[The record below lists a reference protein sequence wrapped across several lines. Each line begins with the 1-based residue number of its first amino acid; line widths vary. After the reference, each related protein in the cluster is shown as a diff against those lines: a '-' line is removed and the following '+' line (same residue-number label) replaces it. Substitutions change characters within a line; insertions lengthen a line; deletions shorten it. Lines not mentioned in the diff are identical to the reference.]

1 LFDDSRPYDSGVS
14 PRRIAKAIAVFGSP
28 FYLVPLGP
36 FAIVGIPLVTS
47 VLGPEVWPQHSR
59 RRLFAI
65 GCTTVATMIGVYV
78 VAVFW
83 FYGIGGPT
91 GAWIWVGP
99 LVGLV
104 VYIAGCTQ
112 AMRRPW
118 RWPLAAAVALLSVA
132 AVGLLAVATGV
143 RFES

>member
-1 LFDDSRPYDSGVS
+1 MN
-14 PRRIAKAIAVFGSP
+14 RRTAKAVAVFGSLI
-28 FYLVPLGP
+28 YLLPLGP
-36 FAIVGIPLVTS
+36 FAIVGIPLVTA
-47 VLGPEVWPQHSR
+47 VLGPEVWPEQSR
-59 RRLFAI
+59 RRLFAV
-65 GCTTVATMIGVYV
+65 GCATVATAIGVYV

-104 VYIAGCTQ
+104 VYIAGCAQ

-118 RWPLAAAVALLSVA
+118 RWPLATALALLSVA

-143 RFES
+143 RFVS